1 MGVDT
6 KGRIKGFIKAD
17 DIIKYLQKNYDKNAY
32 GKIERTVY
40 ESIYSLN
47 SKYELNQGS
56 EDDYHW
62 YIDSG
67 FIYFNDGDED
77 RQLYYHY
84 SNINFFENLD
94 YYKELNLEE
103 MVCSETTFLSLGCFG
118 NSKEIIQNIIT
129 NFGSGW
135 IDENDCDEI
144 PYQYIKS
151 STELKIGG
159 IYRWID
165 GAIFNESHFIFLDI
179 LDDNDYKCVDID
191 VEENSNKA
199 VQLQVAYRLN
209 NHLFD
214 KNDFWTV
221 CSKEDLINN
230 SDGYLGQ
237 ISMPLL
243 RGLKEVSNKY

>member
-103 MVCSETTFLSLGCFG
+103 MACSETTYLSLGCFG
-118 NSKEIIQNIIT
+118 NRKEIIQNIIT

-165 GAIFNESHFIFLDI
+165 AAIFNESHFIFLDI

-199 VQLQVAYRLN
+199 VQVQVAYRLK
-209 NHLFD
+209 NH
-214 KNDFWTV
+214 
-221 CSKEDLINN
+221 
-230 SDGYLGQ
+230 
-237 ISMPLL
+237 
-243 RGLKEVSNKY
+243 

>member
-1 MGVDT
+1 M
-6 KGRIKGFIKAD
+6 
-17 DIIKYLQKNYDKNAY
+17 
-32 GKIERTVY
+32 
-40 ESIYSLN
+40 
-47 SKYELNQGS
+47 
-56 EDDYHW
+56 
-62 YIDSG
+62 
-67 FIYFNDGDED
+67 
-77 RQLYYHY
+77 
-84 SNINFFENLD
+84 
-94 YYKELNLEE
+94 
-103 MVCSETTFLSLGCFG
+103 
-118 NSKEIIQNIIT
+118 
-129 NFGSGW
+129 
-135 IDENDCDEI
+135 
-144 PYQYIKS
+144 
-151 STELKIGG
+151 KIGG

-199 VQLQVAYRLN
+199 VQVQVAYRLN